1 MKERKKNAVNIG
13 RKWSEMGQNGQW
25 KLGRIDSARARTPD
39 SFESFSKQDL
49 YVIIT
54 GGGREEKE

>member
-1 MKERKKNAVNIG
+1 
-13 RKWSEMGQNGQW
+13 MGQNGQW